1 MHFPKNPHRKIIIH
15 DTIVKMGC
23 FMLKTPIFNFRSINC
38 LVLYRSNYD
47 LITMAPFTLK
57 KILNH
62 LTVDVLDYSI
72 FNSSL
77 SKLSFDTKCLI
88 STVNQY
94 SYMVAEKDEDFKK
107 ALMGSDILLPDGVGI
122 VAAAKMLNGETVKKI
137 AGADIHQHLL
147 QKLNLEGGTCFYL
160 GASEAT
166 LAAIK
171 KRMSKEYPKV
181 KVETYSPPYKAEFTA
196 DEDDKMITAVNNFKP
211 TVLFIGMTAPKQEK
225 WAYKYKDKLDAT
237 IICPVGAVF
246 DFYAETITRPS
257 EFWIKLGL
265 EWAVRLA
272 KEPKRM
278 AKRYLYY
285 GPAFVYELFKAKI
298 STIIVVA

>member
-1 MHFPKNPHRKIIIH
+1 
-15 DTIVKMGC
+15 MG
-23 FMLKTPIFNFRSINC
+23 S
-38 LVLYRSNYD
+38 
-47 LITMAPFTLK
+47 TL
-57 KILNH
+57 
-62 LTVDVLDYSI
+62 VDVLDYSI

-94 SYMVAEKDEDFKK
+94 SYMVAEKDQDFKD

-122 VAAAKMLNGETVKKI
+122 VAAAKMLNGDTVKKI
-137 AGADIHQHLL
+137 AGADIHKHLL
-147 QKLNLEGGTCFYL
+147 QKLNKEGGSCFYL
-160 GASEAT
+160 GASETT

-181 KVETYSPPYKAEFTA
+181 KVGTFSPPYKAEFTA
-196 DEDDKMITAVNNFKP
+196 EEDAEMIAAVNKFKP
-211 TVLFIGMTAPKQEK
+211 NVLFVGMTAPKQEK
-225 WAYKYKDKLDAT
+225 WSFKYKDQLDAT
-237 IICPVGAVF
+237 IICPIGAVF

-257 EFWIKLGL
+257 EFWINLGL

-278 AKRYLYY
+278 SKRYLYY
-285 GPAFVYELFKAKI
+285 GPAFLYELFKAKI
-298 STIIVVA
+298 ANFTGV